1 MHSHLVFLCPR
12 TGIVAIFLML
22 FFPNKVTM
30 VKAGLMPS
38 SSSTSALPHPPE
50 QQPIIDH
57 FLPVSRHTTPILA
70 ILTALASPSFRLP
83 LQNSNHHLRSLSSGT
98 SISVISVI
106 LFLFSVPLG
115 HCGPLTGH
123 PTRCPSHQTKKQ
135 KVTEPRP
142 AAPKLWDAL
151 LFEWSAA
158 SSVGILKNLQLKRAF
173 VQSAHSSRINCTY
186 SVSFCDSDVV

>member
-1 MHSHLVFLCPR
+1 
-12 TGIVAIFLML
+12 
-22 FFPNKVTM
+22 M

-38 SSSTSALPHPPE
+38 SASTSTLPHPPE

-70 ILTALASPSFRLP
+70 SPSFRLP
-83 LQNSNHHLRSLSSGT
+83 LQNSSHHLRSLSSGT

-106 LFLFSVPLG
+106 LFLFPVPLG

-142 AAPKLWDAL
+142 AAPKLWDAP

-158 SSVGILKNLQLKRAF
+158 SSVGILKNVQLKRHLFKARIPAELI
-173 VQSAHSSRINCTY
+173 VLTLYLSATLMLFDRI
-186 SVSFCDSDVV
+186 VALIPIF